1 MGLNRE
7 ALGLLALARAS
18 GADFSRVLMAG
29 RQKLTVDSA
38 QLAQFFSQRGRSDLA
53 AKAADMRGDGYSE
66 GLLKTAFGAG
76 SILSMDYS
84 DYEGAGLIH
93 DLNTPMAPAE
103 TYSLVTD
110 FGTLEHVFNLPV
122 AFDNLAKLTA
132 PNGHI
137 LHVLPSNNFVGHGF
151 YQFSPELFFQI
162 YSPER
167 GYSDTRVF
175 ASTGS
180 LSDVWFEIRAP
191 RDLKA
196 RVNITSRGQLYLMVV
211 TRKTG
216 EPVPLVQK
224 PVQQS
229 DYVEIWNASTE
240 APTKRAAPG
249 ALDLR
254 LKQMLSGIRHHRKV
268 ARKDLTRDRGDIIRR
283 KLLDLVPAFQ

>member
-18 GADFSRVLMAG
+18 GADFSKVLMAG
-29 RQKLTVDSA
+29 RQKLTVEPA
-38 QLAQFFSQRGRSDLA
+38 QLAQFFSQRGRPDLA
-53 AKAADMRGDGYSE
+53 AKAAEMRGDGYCE
-66 GLLKTAFGAG
+66 GVLKTAFGAA
-76 SILSMDYS
+76 SVLSMDYS

-93 DLNTPMAPAE
+93 DLNTPINPADR
-103 TYSLVTD
+103 YSLVTD

-122 AFDNLAKLTA
+122 AFDNLARLVA

-191 RDLKA
+191 RELKA
-196 RVNITSRGQLYLMVV
+196 RVNITSRGQLYLMVL

-216 EPVPLVQK
+216 EAPPLVEK

-229 DYVEIWNASTE
+229 DYVDLWNAGE
-240 APTKRAAPG
+240 EKQKKKDRRHP
-249 ALDLR
+249 LDVYV
-254 LKQMLSGIRHHRKV
+254 KQMLWGPRHHRKI
-268 ARKDLTRDRGDIIRR
+268 ARKDVARDRGDIQRR
-283 KLLDLVPAFQ
+283 TLLEVVPAFD